1 MFGIG
6 MGPSSTEKQ
15 LQGQEVGLSQS
26 LDQYLRTNYGEQQAL
41 LGDLTNYLNPI
52 AAAGPNQTGYSA
64 PELAA
69 MNTAAINN
77 AGGNYANAAR
87 AVGAGMSAGPGGAS
101 SEGDVTSG
109 INAQVKGAL
118 AGQSAG
124 QLAGT
129 ENAITQANYAQGNQN
144 WQNAM
149 SGLGG
154 IAQQESPLGYIS
166 GANNANAQAFNQSNT
181 IQQQKQAQIS
191 DIFSSALAVPS
202 MITGFGGDIQGMMGM
217 FGGQNTTQNNADAD
231 WNSGN
236 FNAGNTST

>member
-6 MGPSSTEKQ
+6 MGPSSAEKQ

-87 AVGAGMSAGPGGAS
+87 AVGAGMSRG
-101 SEGDVTSG
+101 EGDVTSG

-166 GANNANAQAFNQSNT
+166 GANNANAQAFNQANT
-181 IQQQKQAQIS
+181 IQQQQQAQMS
-191 DIFSSALAVPS
+191 DIFSSALALPS
-202 MITGFGGDIQGMMGM
+202 AITGFGGGIPGMLGM
-217 FGGQNTTQNNADAD
+217 SGGQNTTQNNAD

-236 FNAGNTST
+236 FNAGNTSTGD

>member
-6 MGPSSTEKQ
+6 MGPSSAEKQ
-15 LQGQEVGLSQS
+15 LQGQEVGLSES
-26 LDQYLRTNYGEQQAL
+26 LDQYLRTNYGEQQGIL
-41 LGDLTNYLNPI
+41 NNLTNYLNPI
-52 AAAGPNQTGYSA
+52 AAAGPGQTGFTQ

-69 MNTAAINN
+69 MNTQAIDA

-87 AVGAGMSAGPGGAS
+87 AVGAGMSRG
-101 SEGDVTSG
+101 EGDVTSG

-118 AGQSAG
+118 AGESAG
-124 QLAGT
+124 QLSGAQ
-129 ENAITQANYAQGNQN
+129 NAITQANYATGRQN

-154 IAQQESPLGYIS
+154 VAQQESPLGYVS

-181 IQQQKQAQIS
+181 IQQQKQAQMS
-191 DIFSSALAVPS
+191 DIFSSALSLPS
-202 MITGFGGDIQGMMGM
+202 MITGFGSDVKGMKGM
-217 FGGQNTTQNNADAD
+217 FGGQNTAQNNAD

-236 FNAGNTST
+236 FNAGNTSTGD

>member
-6 MGPSSTEKQ
+6 MGPSSAEKQ
-15 LQGQEVGLSQS
+15 LQGQEIGLSES
-26 LDQYLRTNYGEQQAL
+26 LDQYLRTNYGEQQTL

-52 AAAGPNQTGYSA
+52 AAAGPGQTGFTQ

-87 AVGAGMSAGPGGAS
+87 AVGAGMSRG
-101 SEGDVTSG
+101 EGDVTSG

-118 AGQSAG
+118 AGESAG

-129 ENAITQANYAQGNQN
+129 ENAITQANYQTGRQN

-149 SGLGG
+149 AGLGG
-154 IAQQESPLGYIS
+154 VAQQESPLGYVS
-166 GANNANAQAFNQSNT
+166 GANNANAQAFDQSNT
-181 IQQQKQAQIS
+181 IQQQKQAQIG
-191 DIFSSALAVPS
+191 DIFSSALSLPS
-202 MITGFGGDIQGMMGM
+202 MMTGFGSDVKGMMGM
-217 FGGQNTTQNNADAD
+217 FGGASPGQNSD
-231 WNSGN
+231 WSS
-236 FNAGNTST
+236 STPGE